1 MKQPPSVPEPA
12 AASDA
17 QKANPLKA
25 EWPFLSRL
33 VILIVAIMALVFY
46 YANLPSYY
54 HYLVTPAE
62 TLNGSVNWGPAELSQ
77 AVGQSGIPMRVV
89 ALVSTILF
97 GLLTAIY
104 ASVAIFLLLRKPNE
118 RVTTVTALT
127 LVFFGTGFPPVF
139 DVAGIY
145 RPELNLVFEF
155 WTEAGFSSLFIL
167 YLIFPDG
174 RFRPRWTVWL
184 AVIWALQPFFMVL
197 WPTSPLLVY
206 ALPQPWGSLAPLAG
220 VILFATAL
228 IYRYYKLF
236 NPVQRQQTKWAV
248 LGMGTALLIFFIFL
262 AYYYSH
268 PELRDPQG
276 PAVIRFH
283 LLTILLTVLFAAI
296 PVSLGIAITRQR
308 LWEIDLIIR
317 RTVTY
322 TLVTASLLVVFFG
335 SIILLQMTFSRFTQL
350 ENSQASTVLS
360 TLIIAALFNPLRRRI
375 QGNIDRQFY
384 RRKTDAMQ
392 AISTFALRTQS
403 QVDLAALKDGLS
415 QVVRETMQPQHLS
428 IWFQGQTQNSR
439 KDQPK
444 GFRNDFKTPVG

>member
-1 MKQPPSVPEPA
+1 MKQLPPIPERA
-12 AASDA
+12 AAIDA
-17 QKANPLKA
+17 LNANPRQV
-25 EWPFLSRL
+25 ERRFLVRL
-33 VILIVAIMALVFY
+33 VLLIVAIMALVFY

-54 HYLVTPAE
+54 HYLVTHSEQA
-62 TLNGSVNWGPAELSQ
+62 LGSLNWGPVELHQ
-77 AVGQSGIPMRVV
+77 AVEQAGIPAQVM

-104 ASVAIFLLLRKPNE
+104 ASVAFFILLRKPNE
-118 RVTTVTALT
+118 QVTTLTALT

-139 DVAGIY
+139 DVAAIY
-145 RPELNLVFEF
+145 RPELNLVFDF
-155 WTEAGFSSLFIL
+155 WSEAGFSSLFIL

-184 AVIWALQPFFMVL
+184 AVLWGLQPVLLVL
-197 WPTSPLLVY
+197 WPASPLLLY

-220 VILFATAL
+220 LGLFATAL

-236 NPVQRQQTKWAV
+236 NPIQRQQTKWAV
-248 LGMGTALLIFFIFL
+248 LGMGTALLIFSIFL

-268 PELRDPQG
+268 PELHDPQG
-276 PAVIRFH
+276 PATIRFH
-283 LLTILLTVLFAAI
+283 LLTMLLTVLFTTI
-296 PVSLGIAITRQR
+296 PVSLGIAITRHR

-322 TLVTASLLVVFFG
+322 SLVTASLLVVFFG
-335 SIILLQMTFSRFTQL
+335 SIILLQIALSRFTQIQ
-350 ENSQASTVLS
+350 NSQISTVLS

-375 QGNIDRQFY
+375 QRNIDRQFY

-403 QVDLAALKDGLS
+403 QVDLSALKDGLS

-428 IWFQGQTQNSR
+428 IWFQNPTQNSR
-439 KDQPK
+439 KDRA
-444 GFRNDFKTPVG
+444 GSFRNDLKTPVG